1 MQFLEKINRYL
12 DKQSKAQ
19 LDKGR
24 RIASFK
30 AIKIEE
36 SNDKESYELEVPS
49 ESSSDTYTV
58 DFFDIKS
65 SPDLGVVCECPAY
78 FDNDDC
84 KHCVAAAFT
93 IRRRLSADITEIPVT
108 AKPAGKEVKQTTLDE
123 DGFFHFTMDSIAGYT
138 LQRLAGNPS
147 QSAISKI
154 INNLKPGPLNL
165 PHQCFSYY
173 EKSKK
178 VCDVDIVF
186 DRNNGFKTR
195 CTCGDKTHQLCKHVF
210 GGFAYLEYH
219 YGRFY
224 FSRFKLFTE
233 EKNKILANYGLSLND
248 PEARDFEWQ
257 VSHWGELTLVKKP
270 AYLISAGNA
279 AFLQGIKQ
287 SILGNAETKYDMLR
301 PQLPASTMLDFEI
314 GFLFNF
320 TSARHIGFEL
330 ETVFVREKNG
340 KQDLKKLVLHQQS
353 NLPFLQSLSDAVF
366 NQVLEFSDQKLTD
379 WMAKRGREY
388 LKSYAN
394 PWNQISAVEKD
405 ELKKHYL
412 ELLQN
417 LWPVLCTEPYVYQL
431 NEGRF
436 SNANIRPVKLSETPL
451 QLSFTAAADARFITI
466 KIDFKPV
473 GVDLPS
479 DEIKVLKS
487 GMVLEAA
494 DTLYLLQNPEDLL
507 LAQSFDG
514 GMLKFPVADR
524 LEIIRN
530 VILPL
535 QAKYPVTVSGSLNF
549 EMIGPEPQPQLL
561 LSEFED
567 KFLMLKPR
575 FLYEETLIE
584 YDDNLEHIQQNEG
597 AVKIIKRNK
606 PEEKKLYEYLRTLH
620 PKFASQRNNLYYF
633 LPFAEVM
640 KGNWFLNMIQQVQ
653 EAGFPVFGLQDLK
666 TFRYNTNTPT
676 FDIEAGSGIDW
687 FDLKIEIHWGDQQV
701 PLAAIRKAILNKQEA
716 VLLDDG
722 TLGIIPAE
730 WLEQYGLLLK
740 IGTEKE
746 GKVRVSKLHYS
757 LLDELGDKLNNKD
770 IQAEIAEKKQKLI
783 NFNGIQTHLL
793 PSAAI
798 NAQLRPYQLAG
809 FQWLQ
814 ALDDLGWGGCLAD
827 DMGLGKTL
835 QAITFLQFLKEKKPG
850 STQLI
855 VCPTSLI
862 FNWENELDKF
872 CPALKYHTY
881 YGNMRSFDDA
891 HFEQFDLILTT
902 YGVVRIDIEHLS
914 KFNWH
919 YIILDESQAIKNP
932 DAQVTKSLQLLKAQN
947 KLILSGTPVQNNTYD
962 LFAQFNF
969 INPGFLGH
977 REFFKQEFANPID
990 KFGDKQKSEQL
1001 RRMVYPFMLRR
1012 TKEQVATDLPDKTE
1026 MILWCSMNKA
1036 QRSIYDE
1043 YKNYYRNML
1052 LKKIEEEGMGK
1063 SGIYVLEGLLRLRQI
1078 CDHPAL
1084 IKENME
1090 TETAS
1095 ESVKTEELMREIQ
1108 ENSGGHKLLVF
1119 SQFTEMLHLIS
1130 KELEKAAIPFCYLDG
1145 STPLAKRKTE
1155 VKRFQEDESI
1165 KVFLI
1170 SLKAGGVGLNLTAA
1184 DYVYLVD
1191 PWWNPAAEQQAIDR
1205 THRIGQTRKIFAYKM
1220 ICKDTVEEKILQ
1232 LQQKKKSLADDL
1244 INEESGFVKKLTKDD
1259 IAFLFS

>member
-1 MQFLEKINRYL
+1 MQFIDKINLYL
-12 DKQSKAQ
+12 DKQSKSQ

-30 AIKIEE
+30 AVKIEE
-36 SNDKESYELEVPS
+36 GDDKESYVLQVPS
-49 ESSSDTYTV
+49 ESSKYNYTV
-58 DFFDIKS
+58 DIYNDDNFS
-65 SPDLGVVCECPAY
+65 DLGIACECPAF
-78 FDNDDC
+78 FDHEDC

-93 IRRRLSADITEIPVT
+93 IRRRLSSEVTEIPIIT
-108 AKPAGKEVKQTTLDE
+108 TPIVKQIKLD
-123 DGFFHFTMDSIAGYT
+123 DDNYFHFTMDSISGYT

-147 QSAISKI
+147 QSIISKI
-154 INNLKPGPLNL
+154 LNNIKPGPLNM

-178 VCDVDIVF
+178 ICDVDIVF

-195 CTCGDKTHQLCKHVF
+195 CTCGDKTHPLCKHVV

-224 FSRFKLFTE
+224 FSRFKLFID
-233 EKNKILANYGLSLND
+233 EKNKILGNYGLSLND
-248 PEARDFEWQ
+248 QEAKDFEWQ
-257 VSHWGELTLVKKP
+257 VTPWGDLTLIKKP
-270 AYLISAGNA
+270 AYLISAGNT

-287 SILGNAETKYDMLR
+287 SILGNTETKYNMLR

-330 ETVFVREKNG
+330 ETVFVRDKNG
-340 KQDLKKLVLHQQS
+340 KQDLKKLVLHNQS
-353 NLPFLQSLSDAVF
+353 NLPFLQSFSDDIF
-366 NQVLEFSDQKLTD
+366 YQILEFSDQKLVE
-379 WMAKRGREY
+379 WMAQKGNSY
-388 LKSYAN
+388 LNNYVN
-394 PWNQISAVEKD
+394 PWNQISEPD
-405 ELKKHYL
+405 REELKKHYL
-412 ELLQN
+412 KLLQN
-417 LWPVLCTEPYVYQL
+417 LWPILCEEPYVYQL

-436 SNANIRPVKLSETPL
+436 SNVNIKPVKLSKTPV
-451 QLSFTAAADARFITI
+451 QLFFTVDADERFITI
-466 KIDFKPV
+466 KIDFNLEGAELSADKA
-473 GVDLPS
+473 
-479 DEIKVLKS
+479 KVLKS
-487 GMVLEAA
+487 GLILEA
-494 DTLYLLQNPEDLL
+494 DNTLYLLQNPEDLL
-507 LAQSFDG
+507 LAQSFAG
-514 GMLKFPVADR
+514 GLLKFPVADR
-524 LEIIRN
+524 LEVIRN
-530 VILPL
+530 IILPL
-535 QAKYPVTVSGSLNF
+535 QAKYPVTVSNSLNF
-549 EMIGPEPQPQLL
+549 NLTEPEPQPQLL

-575 FLYEETLIE
+575 FLYGETLID
-584 YDDNLEHIQQNEG
+584 YDDNLEHIQQSEG
-597 AVKIIKRNK
+597 AIKIIKRNK
-606 PEEKKLYEYLRTLH
+606 SEEKKLYEYLRTLH

-666 TFRYNTNTPT
+666 TFRYNTHTPT

-701 PLAAIRKAILNKQEA
+701 SLSAIRKAILNKQEA
-716 VLLDDG
+716 ILLDDG

-746 GKVRVSKLHYS
+746 GKVRISKLHYN

-770 IQAEIAEKKQKLI
+770 VQLEIAEKKQRLA
-783 NFNGIQTHLL
+783 NFNGIQTHLP

-835 QAITFLQFLKEKKPG
+835 QAITFLQFLKEKNPG
-850 STQLI
+850 STQLV

-872 CPALKYHTY
+872 CPDLKYHTY
-881 YGNMRSFDDA
+881 YGNMRSFDDE

-902 YGVVRIDIEHLS
+902 YGVVRLDIEHLS

-969 INPGFLGH
+969 INPGFLGQ

-990 KFGDKQKSEQL
+990 KFGDKLKSEQL

-1052 LKKIEEEGMGK
+1052 LKKIDEEGMGK

-1084 IKENME
+1084 VKDAAEVPD
-1090 TETAS
+1090 

-1130 KELEKAAIPFCYLDG
+1130 KELKKADIPFCYLDG
-1145 STPLAKRKTE
+1145 KTAAAKRKAE
-1155 VKRFQEDESI
+1155 VTRFQENESI

-1232 LQQKKKSLADDL
+1232 LQQKKKSLADEL
-1244 INEESGFVKKLTKDD
+1244 INEDSGFVKKLTKDD

>member
-1 MQFLEKINRYL
+1 MQFIDKINFYL
-12 DKQSKAQ
+12 DKQSKSQ

-30 AIKIEE
+30 AVKIKEGD
-36 SNDKESYELEVPS
+36 DKESYELQVPS
-49 ESSSDTYTV
+49 ESSRYNYTV
-58 DFFDIKS
+58 DIYDIES
-65 SPDLGVVCECPAY
+65 SPDLGIMCECPAF
-78 FDNDDC
+78 FDHEDC
-84 KHCVAAAFT
+84 KHCVAAAIT
-93 IRRRLSADITEIPVT
+93 IRRRLSSDVTEIPIIAT
-108 AKPAGKEVKQTTLDE
+108 PEVKEGKQIKLDQ
-123 DGFFHFTMDSIAGYT
+123 DGYFHFTMDSISGYT

-147 QSAISKI
+147 QSAINKI
-154 INNLKPGPLNL
+154 LNNLKPGPLNM

-195 CTCGDKTHQLCKHVF
+195 CTCSDKTYPLCKHVF

-219 YGRFY
+219 YNRFY
-224 FSRFKLFTE
+224 FNRFKLFTD

-248 PEARDFEWQ
+248 PEAKDFEWQ
-257 VSHWGELTLVKKP
+257 VSPWGELTLIKKP
-270 AYLISAGNA
+270 AYLISAGNIV
-279 AFLQGIKQ
+279 FLQGIKQ
-287 SILGNAETKYDMLR
+287 SILGNATTRYNMLR
-301 PQLPASTMLDFEI
+301 LQLPASTMLDFEI

-340 KQDLKKLVLHQQS
+340 KQDLKKLVLHNQS
-353 NLPFLQSLSDAVF
+353 NLPFLQSLSDDIF
-366 NQVLEFSDQKLTD
+366 YQLLEFSDQKLVE
-379 WMAKRGREY
+379 WMAQKGNSY
-388 LKSYAN
+388 LNSYAN
-394 PWNQISAVEKD
+394 PWNQISEPD
-405 ELKKHYL
+405 REQLKKHYL

-417 LWPVLCTEPYVYQL
+417 LWPVLCEEPFVYQL

-436 SNANIRPVKLSETPL
+436 SNANIQPVKLSKTPV
-451 QLSFTAAADARFITI
+451 QLFFTVDADERFITI
-466 KIDFKPV
+466 KIDFILE
-473 GVDLPS
+473 GVDLLANQA
-479 DEIKVLKS
+479 KVLKS
-487 GMVLEAA
+487 GLILEA
-494 DTLYLLQNPEDLL
+494 DNTLYLLQNPEDLL
-507 LAQSFDG
+507 LAQNFAG
-514 GMLKFPVADR
+514 GLLKFPIADQ

-530 VILPL
+530 IILPL
-535 QAKYPVTVSGSLNF
+535 QAKYSVMVSNSLNF
-549 EMIGPEPQPQLL
+549 DVTGPEPQPQLL

-575 FLYEETLIE
+575 FLYGETLID
-584 YDDNLEHIQQNEG
+584 YDDNQEHIQQSEG
-597 AVKIIKRNK
+597 AIKILKRNK

-666 TFRYNTNTPT
+666 TFRYNTHTPT

-687 FDLKIEIHWGDQQV
+687 FDLKIEIHWGEQQV

-740 IGTEKE
+740 VGNEKE
-746 GKVRVSKLHYS
+746 GKVRVSKLHYN
-757 LLDELGDKLNNKD
+757 LLDELGDKLNNQD
-770 IQAEIAEKKQKLI
+770 VQLEIAEKKRKLV
-783 NFNGIQTHLL
+783 NFSEMQTHQP

-814 ALDDLGWGGCLAD
+814 ALDELGWGGCLAD

-850 STQLI
+850 GTQLV

-872 CPALKYHTY
+872 GPDLKYHTY
-881 YGNMRSFDDA
+881 YGNMRSFDDD
-891 HFEQFDLILTT
+891 HFEKFDVILTT
-902 YGVVRIDIEHLS
+902 YGVVRLDVEHLS
-914 KFNWH
+914 RFSWH

-932 DAQVTKSLQLLKAQN
+932 DAQVTKSLQLLKAEN

-969 INPGFLGH
+969 INPGFLGQ

-990 KFGDKQKSEQL
+990 KFGDKLKSEQL

-1026 MILWCSMNKA
+1026 TILWCSMNKG

-1084 IKENME
+1084 IKEAGE
-1090 TETAS
+1090 ATA

-1119 SQFTEMLHLIS
+1119 SQFTEMLQLIS
-1130 KELEKAAIPFCYLDG
+1130 KELKKADIPFCYLDG
-1145 STPLAKRKTE
+1145 KTAAASRKAE
-1155 VKRFQEDESI
+1155 VTRFQEDENI

-1232 LQQKKKSLADDL
+1232 LQQKKKNLADEL

>member
-1 MQFLEKINRYL
+1 MQFIDKVDRYL
-12 DKQSKAQ
+12 DKQTKVQ
-19 LDKGR
+19 LDKGK
-24 RIASFK
+24 RIASFT
-30 AIKIEE
+30 AIKLEE
-36 SNDKESYELEVPS
+36 VDEKESYILEIPS
-49 ESSSDTYTV
+49 ENSRNKYTV
-58 DFFDIKS
+58 DVFDIKT
-65 SPDLGVVCECPAY
+65 SPELGIVCECPAY
-78 FDNDDC
+78 FDYEDC
-84 KHCVAAAFT
+84 KHCVAAA
-93 IRRRLSADITEIPVT
+93 IIIQRRLSSEIVAIPAPTLPETKQIKLDAD
-108 AKPAGKEVKQTTLDE
+108 GY
-123 DGFFHFTMDSIAGYT
+123 FHFKMEYITGHT
-138 LQRLAGNPS
+138 LQKLAGSIN
-147 QSAISKI
+147 QSTISKT
-154 INNLKPGPLNL
+154 INNLKPGPLNM

-178 VCDVDIVF
+178 ICDVDLVF
-186 DRNNGFKTR
+186 DRENGFKTR
-195 CTCGDKTHQLCKHVF
+195 CTCGDKTYPLCKHVV
-210 GGFAYLEYH
+210 GSFAYLEYH
-219 YGRFY
+219 HGRFY
-224 FSRFKLFTE
+224 FSRFKLFTA
-233 EKNKILANYGLSLND
+233 EKNKILAAYGLNLND
-248 PEARDFEWQ
+248 PEAKDFEWQ
-257 VSHWGELTLVKKP
+257 VSSWGELSITKKP
-270 AYLISAGNA
+270 AYLISAGNT

-287 SILGNAETKYDMLR
+287 SILGNTETKYNLLR
-301 PQLPASTMLDFEI
+301 PQLPAGTMVDFEI

-320 TSARHIGFEL
+320 SSARHIGFEL

-340 KQDLKKLVLHQQS
+340 KADLKKLVLHQQS
-353 NLPFLQSLSDAVF
+353 NLPFLQSLSDDF
-366 NQVLEFSDQKLTD
+366 FHQVIEFSDQKLLE
-379 WMAKRGREY
+379 WMAEKGSSY
-388 LKSYAN
+388 LNSYAN
-394 PWNQISAVEKD
+394 PWNQISD
-405 ELKKHYL
+405 TDRGQLKKHYL
-412 ELLQN
+412 KLLQN
-417 LWPVLCTEPYVYQL
+417 IWPVLCNEPFVYQL

-436 SNANIRPVKLSETPL
+436 SNANIKPVKLSKTPIGL
-451 QLSFTAAADARFITI
+451 FFDAAADERFITL
-466 KIDFKPV
+466 KINFKPE
-473 GVDLPS
+473 GESLPATGA
-479 DEIKVLKS
+479 KVLKS
-487 GMVLEAA
+487 GLVIEAD
-494 DTLYLLQNPEDLL
+494 DTLYLLQNPEDLAL
-507 LAQSFDG
+507 VQKFQDG
-514 GMLKFPVADR
+514 ILKFPIADR
-524 LEIIRN
+524 LDVIRN

-535 QAKYPVTVSGSLNF
+535 QAKYPVTVSNNLDF
-549 EMIGPEPQPQLL
+549 EITTIEPQPQLL

-567 KFLMLKPR
+567 KFLMLKPC
-575 FLYEETLIE
+575 FLYGDILIGYDEGLE
-584 YDDNLEHIQQNEG
+584 YIQQNKG
-597 AVKIIKRNK
+597 SIKIIKRNK

-620 PKFASQRNNLYYF
+620 PKFATQRNNLYFF

-640 KGNWFLNMIQQVQ
+640 KGNWFLNMVQQVQ

-666 TFRYNTNTPT
+666 NFRYNTNTPT

-701 PLAAIRKAILNKQEA
+701 PLSAIRKAILNKQEA

-722 TLGIIPAE
+722 TLGLIPAE

-746 GKVRVSKLHYS
+746 GKVRVSKLHYN
-757 LLDELGDKLNNKD
+757 LLDELGDKLNKN
-770 IQAEIAEKKQKLI
+770 IQAEIAEKKQKLA
-783 NFNGIQTHLL
+783 NFTGLQTHVP

-809 FQWLQ
+809 FQWMQ

-835 QAITFLQFLKEKKPG
+835 QAITFLQFLKEKTPG
-850 STQLI
+850 CTQLI

-881 YGNMRSFDDA
+881 YGNMRSFDDE
-891 HFEQFDLILTT
+891 HFEQFDLIITS
-902 YGVVRIDIEHLS
+902 YGVVRLDVEHLS
-914 KFNWH
+914 KFNWN

-932 DAQVTKSLQLLKAQN
+932 DAQVTKSLQLLKAKN
-947 KLILSGTPVQNNTYD
+947 RMILSGTPVQNNTYD

-969 INPGFLGH
+969 INPGFLGQ
-977 REFFKQEFANPID
+977 REFFKQEFANAID
-990 KFGDKQKSEQL
+990 KFGDKQKAEQL

-1012 TKEQVATDLPDKTE
+1012 TKEQVAKDLPDKTE
-1026 MILWCSMNKA
+1026 MILWCSMDKA

-1052 LKKIEEEGMGK
+1052 LKKIDEEGLGK

-1084 IKENME
+1084 IKAD
-1090 TETAS
+1090 TEVVN

-1130 KELEKAAIPFCYLDG
+1130 KELEQAAVSYCYLDG

-1155 VKRFQEDESI
+1155 VTRFQEDDNI

-1205 THRIGQTRKIFAYKM
+1205 THRIGQTQKIFAYKM

-1232 LQQKKKSLADDL
+1232 LQQKKKTLANDL
-1244 INEESGFVKKLTKDD
+1244 INEDSGFVKKLTKEDV
-1259 IAFLFS
+1259 AFLFS

>member
-1 MQFLEKINRYL
+1 MSLLDKINKYL
-12 DKQSKAQ
+12 DKQLKPQ

-24 RIASFK
+24 RIASLQ
-30 AIKIEE
+30 AIKVQE
-36 SNDKESYELEVPS
+36 NADKETFTLHVPS
-49 ESSSDTYTV
+49 ESNSYSYTV
-58 DFFDIKS
+58 DVYDYS
-65 SPDLGVVCECPAY
+65 DAPDLGIVCECPA
-78 FDNDDC
+78 FNDYGNC
-84 KHCVAAAFT
+84 KHCIAAALK
-93 IRRRLSADITEIPVT
+93 IQRRLIDNGGTVTIEIP
-108 AKPAGKEVKQTTLDE
+108 AKKQVSIDE
-123 DGFFHFTMDSIAGYT
+123 EAYFHFEMENISVYT
-138 LQRLAGNPS
+138 LQKLSGNIS
-147 QSAISKI
+147 QSTTSKV
-154 INNLKPGPLNL
+154 INNLKPGPLNM

-173 EKSKK
+173 ERSKK
-178 VCDVDIVF
+178 ICDVDIVF
-186 DRNNGFKTR
+186 NGKNGFKTR
-195 CTCGDKTHQLCKHVF
+195 CTCGDKTYPLCKHVVA
-210 GGFAYLEYH
+210 GFAYLEYH
-219 YGRFY
+219 YSRFY
-224 FSRFKLFTE
+224 FSRFKHFTE
-233 EKNKILANYGLSLND
+233 EKNKILAGYGLSLND
-248 PEARDFEWQ
+248 PEAKDFEWQ
-257 VSHWGELTLVKKP
+257 VSLWGELALAKKP
-270 AYLISAGNA
+270 AYLVSAGNKE
-279 AFLQGIKQ
+279 FLQGIKQ
-287 SILGNAETKYDMLR
+287 SILGNTETRYQMLR
-301 PQLPASTMLDFEI
+301 PQLPPGTMLDYEI

-330 ETVFVREKNG
+330 EPVFVRDKNG
-340 KQDLKKLVLHQQS
+340 KADLKKLVLHNQS
-353 NLPFLQSLSDAVF
+353 NLPFLQSLNDEAF
-366 NQVLEFSDQKLTD
+366 HQVLELSDQKLVD
-379 WMAKRGREY
+379 WMAQNGYEY

-394 PWNQISAVEKD
+394 PWNQMGNIEKD
-405 ELKKHYL
+405 KLKKHYL
-412 ELLQN
+412 GLLQK
-417 LWPVLCTEPYVYQL
+417 LWPLLCDEPFVYQL
-431 NEGRF
+431 DEGRF
-436 SNANIRPVKLSETPL
+436 SNANIKPVKLSKTPV
-451 QLSFTAAADARFITI
+451 QLFFTAAADARFITI
-466 KIDFKPV
+466 KIDFKPD
-473 GVDLPS
+473 GVDLA
-479 DEIKVLKS
+479 EGKIKVLKS
-487 GMVLEAA
+487 GIILEAD
-494 DTLYLLQNPEDLL
+494 DTLYLLQKPEDLL
-507 LAQSFDG
+507 LAQSFKG
-514 GMLKFPVADR
+514 GLLKFPVADR
-524 LEIIRN
+524 LDVIRN
-530 VILPL
+530 ILLPL
-535 QAKYPVTVSGSLNF
+535 QAKYPVTVGNSLNF
-549 EMIGPEPQPQLL
+549 EVVEPELQPHLL

-575 FLYEETLIE
+575 FLYGETLIE
-584 YDDNLEHIQQNEG
+584 YDDSLEHILQSEG
-597 AVKIIKRNK
+597 AIKIIKRNK
-606 PEEKKLYEYLRTLH
+606 SEEKKLYEYLRTLH

-640 KGNWFLNMIQQVQ
+640 KGNWFLNMTQQVQ
-653 EAGFPVFGLQDLK
+653 EAGYPVFGLQDLK
-666 TFRYNTNTPT
+666 TFRYNNNTPT

-746 GKVRVSKLHYS
+746 GRVRVSKLHYS

-770 IQAEIAEKKQKLI
+770 VQAEIAEKKQRLV
-783 NFNGIQTHLL
+783 NFTGIQTHLL

-855 VCPTSLI
+855 ICPTSLI

-872 CPALKYHTY
+872 CPTLKYHTY
-881 YGNMRSFDDA
+881 YGNMRSFDDD

-902 YGVVRIDIEHLS
+902 YGVVRLDIEHLAR
-914 KFNWH
+914 FNWH

-932 DAQVTKSLQLLKAQN
+932 DAQVTKSLQFLKAEN
-947 KLILSGTPVQNNTYD
+947 RIILSGTPVQNNTYD

-969 INPGFLGH
+969 LNPGFLGQ
-977 REFFKQEFANPID
+977 REFFKREFANPID
-990 KFGDKQKSEQL
+990 KFGDKQKSGQL

-1052 LKKIEEEGMGK
+1052 LKKIDEEGMGK

-1084 IKENME
+1084 VQND
-1090 TETAS
+1090 TEAAG

-1130 KELEKAAIPFCYLDG
+1130 IELEHANVPYCYLDG
-1145 STPLAKRKTE
+1145 STPLAKRKEE
-1155 VKRFQEDESI
+1155 VKRFQEDESM

-1244 INEESGFVKKLTKDD
+1244 INEDSGFVKKLTKDD